1 MPARSALVR
10 RSRSAA
16 ARRPRTTA
24 RRWARGISTSRRGN
38 ACASSARHWPAWAP
52 ASTMSPGRGSSRPP
66 LAAGARSA
74 GPTARSSE
82 RSSRRPRW
90 SGCVAS
96 STPNGWWRSK
106 RRRIV
111 PATRTMADD
120 TERIRKLVE
129 VVRRLRS
136 PQGCPWDR
144 EQTHA
149 SLRATMLE
157 EAYEVL
163 EAIDELSIP
172 KLREELGDVLLQVLM
187 QSDIAAEAGDFT
199 VGDVADAVREKLV
212 RRHPHVF
219 GQTVVSGSDEVVRNW
234 EALKAVDYGR
244 ESALAGV
251 QRSLPAL
258 QWAWSLQR
266 RAANVG
272 FDWPSVDGA
281 LDKVREE
288 LEELREAPTVEA
300 REAEFGDLLFTL
312 VNVAR
317 KLGMNPED
325 ALRAATGRFEARFRI
340 MEQKAKAQGQDLKD
354 LPIEELDQYWEAAKR
369 NGGRHSESTG
379 LANAGT

>member
-1 MPARSALVR
+1 MPACGRCWR
-10 RSRSAA
+10 
-16 ARRPRTTA
+16 
-24 RRWARGISTSRRGN
+24 
-38 ACASSARHWPAWAP
+38 
-52 ASTMSPGRGSSRPP
+52 SPG
-66 LAAGARSA
+66 
-74 GPTARSSE
+74 
-82 RSSRRPRW
+82 
-90 SGCVAS
+90 V
-96 STPNGWWRSK
+96 
-106 RRRIV
+106 
-111 PATRTMADD
+111 ADD
-120 TERIRKLVE
+120 IERLTALLA

-149 SLRATMLE
+149 SLRATLLE

-163 EAIDELSIP
+163 EAIDEQSTV

-187 QSDIAAEAGDFT
+187 QAVIADEAGEFT
-199 VGDVADAVREKLV
+199 LGDVADAVREKLV

-219 GQTVVSGSDEVVRNW
+219 GSTVVSGSGEVVRNW
-234 EALKAVDYGR
+234 EALKAAEYGR
-244 ESALAGV
+244 ESALDGV

-288 LEELREAPTVEA
+288 VEELRDAPTVED
-300 REAEFGDLLFTL
+300 REAEFGDLLFSL

-340 MEQKAKAQGQDLKD
+340 MEQKAKAEGQDLKD
-354 LPIEELDQYWEAAKR
+354 LPLDELNQYWEAAKR
-369 NGGRHSESTG
+369 PG
-379 LANAGT
+379 

>member
-1 MPARSALVR
+1 MPTV
-10 RSRSAA
+10 
-16 ARRPRTTA
+16 PTTDD
-24 RRWARGISTSRRGN
+24 I
-38 ACASSARHWPAWAP
+38 
-52 ASTMSPGRGSSRPP
+52 
-66 LAAGARSA
+66 
-74 GPTARSSE
+74 
-82 RSSRRPRW
+82 
-90 SGCVAS
+90 
-96 STPNGWWRSK
+96 
-106 RRRIV
+106 RRIG
-111 PATRTMADD
+111 
-120 TERIRKLVE
+120 ELVD

-163 EAIDELSIP
+163 EAIDEQSMP

-187 QSDIAAEAGDFT
+187 QSVIADEAGEFT

-219 GQTVVSGSDEVVRNW
+219 GSTVVSGADEVVRNW
-234 EALKAVDYGR
+234 EALKAEEYGR
-244 ESALAGV
+244 ESALDGV

-272 FDWPSVDGA
+272 FDWPDVEGA
-281 LDKVREE
+281 LEKVHEE
-288 LEELREAPTVEA
+288 LEELRQAPTVEA

-325 ALRAATGRFEARFRI
+325 ALRGTTGRFEARFRM
-340 MEQKAKAQGQDLKD
+340 MEQAARADGRTLKD
-354 LPIEELDQYWEAAKR
+354 LPLQELDQYWEAAKR
-369 NGGRHSESTG
+369 KR
-379 LANAGT
+379 

>member
-1 MPARSALVR
+1 M
-10 RSRSAA
+10 
-16 ARRPRTTA
+16 T
-24 RRWARGISTSRRGN
+24 
-38 ACASSARHWPAWAP
+38 
-52 ASTMSPGRGSSRPP
+52 
-66 LAAGARSA
+66 
-74 GPTARSSE
+74 
-82 RSSRRPRW
+82 
-90 SGCVAS
+90 
-96 STPNGWWRSK
+96 
-106 RRRIV
+106 
-111 PATRTMADD
+111 DD
-120 TERIRKLVE
+120 IARIRDLVE

-163 EAIDELSIP
+163 EAIDEQSMP

-187 QSDIAAEAGDFT
+187 QSESATQAGDFT

-219 GQTVVSGSDEVVRNW
+219 GATVVSGSDEVVRNW
-234 EALKAVDYGR
+234 EALKAQEYGR
-244 ESALAGV
+244 ESALDGV

-272 FDWPSVDGA
+272 FDWPNVDGA

-288 LEELREAPTVEA
+288 LEKLREAPTVEA
-300 REAEFGDLLFTL
+300 REAEFGDLLFSL

-317 KLGMNPED
+317 KLGMNPRTPFAPRPAASRRAFGSWSRKRRGKDRISRTSRWTRWTSIGRPPSATDD
-325 ALRAATGRFEARFRI
+325 ALA
-340 MEQKAKAQGQDLKD
+340 
-354 LPIEELDQYWEAAKR
+354 
-369 NGGRHSESTG
+369 S
-379 LANAGT
+379 

>member
-1 MPARSALVR
+1 MSRGPESLR
-10 RSRSAA
+10 R
-16 ARRPRTTA
+16 RR
-24 RRWARGISTSRRGN
+24 
-38 ACASSARHWPAWAP
+38 
-52 ASTMSPGRGSSRPP
+52 
-66 LAAGARSA
+66 AAGARSA
-74 GPTARSSE
+74 GPTARSSAP
-82 RSSRRPRW
+82 SSPSPRW
-90 SGCVAS
+90 SGYVVS
-96 STPNGWWRSK
+96 LTPNGWWRSR

-120 TERIRKLVE
+120 TERIRALVE

-163 EAIDELSIP
+163 EAIDEQSMP

-187 QSDIAAEAGDFT
+187 QSAIAEETGEFT
-199 VGDVADAVREKLV
+199 LGEVADTVREKLV

-219 GQTVVSGSDEVVRNW
+219 GSTVVSGSDEVVRNW
-234 EALKAVDYGR
+234 EALKTKEYGR
-244 ESALAGV
+244 ESALDGV

-272 FDWPSVDGA
+272 FDWPDVDGA
-281 LDKVREE
+281 LDKIREE
-288 LEELREAPTVEA
+288 LEELRQASTVEE
-300 REAEFGDLLFTL
+300 REAEFRDLPFTM

-317 KLGMNPED
+317 KLGINPED
-325 ALRAATGRFEARFRI
+325 ALRGTTGRFEARFRM
-340 MEQKAKAQGQDLKD
+340 MEQAARADGQALKD
-354 LPIEELDQYWEAAKR
+354 LPIEELDRYWEAAKR
-369 NGGRHSESTG
+369 NG
-379 LANAGT
+379 

>member
-1 MPARSALVR
+1 M
-10 RSRSAA
+10 
-16 ARRPRTTA
+16 T
-24 RRWARGISTSRRGN
+24 
-38 ACASSARHWPAWAP
+38 
-52 ASTMSPGRGSSRPP
+52 
-66 LAAGARSA
+66 
-74 GPTARSSE
+74 
-82 RSSRRPRW
+82 
-90 SGCVAS
+90 
-96 STPNGWWRSK
+96 
-106 RRRIV
+106 
-111 PATRTMADD
+111 DD
-120 TERIRKLVE
+120 IARIRDLVE

-163 EAIDELSIP
+163 EAIDEQSMP

-187 QSDIAAEAGDFT
+187 QSEIATQTGDFT

-219 GQTVVSGSDEVVRNW
+219 GATVVSGSEEVVRNW
-234 EALKAVDYGR
+234 EALKAAEYGR
-244 ESALAGV
+244 ESALDGV

-272 FDWPSVDGA
+272 FDWPSVDGP

-300 REAEFGDLLFTL
+300 REAEFGDLLFSL

-340 MEQKAKAQGQDLKD
+340 MEQKAKAEGQDLKD
-354 LPIEELDQYWEAAKR
+354 LPLDALDQYWEAAKR
-369 NGGRHSESTG
+369 NG
-379 LANAGT
+379 

>member
-1 MPARSALVR
+1 M
-10 RSRSAA
+10 
-16 ARRPRTTA
+16 T
-24 RRWARGISTSRRGN
+24 
-38 ACASSARHWPAWAP
+38 
-52 ASTMSPGRGSSRPP
+52 
-66 LAAGARSA
+66 
-74 GPTARSSE
+74 
-82 RSSRRPRW
+82 
-90 SGCVAS
+90 
-96 STPNGWWRSK
+96 
-106 RRRIV
+106 
-111 PATRTMADD
+111 DD
-120 TERIRKLVE
+120 IARIRELVE

-157 EAYEVL
+157 EAYEAL
-163 EAIDELSIP
+163 EAIDEQSMP

-187 QSDIAAEAGDFT
+187 QSEIATQAGDFT

-219 GQTVVSGSDEVVRNW
+219 GATVVSGSEEVVRNW
-234 EALKAVDYGR
+234 EALKAAEYGR
-244 ESALAGV
+244 ESALDGV

-288 LEELREAPTVEA
+288 LDEVREAPTVEA
-300 REAEFGDLLFTL
+300 REAEFGDLLFSL

-340 MEQKAKAQGQDLKD
+340 MEQKAKAEGQDLKD
-354 LPIEELDQYWEAAKR
+354 LPLDELDQYWEAAKR
-369 NGGRHSESTG
+369 NG
-379 LANAGT
+379 